1 LMFGCYVETTSQL
14 MPAFLLVSSN
24 FSSNISNSHDGRA
37 SSTPSKYPFFEK
49 WYELVCVS

>member
-1 LMFGCYVETTSQL
+1 

-37 SSTPSKYPFFEK
+37 SSTPSKYPFFENGMS
-49 WYELVCVS
+49 WYVLANMFSKYFYWRV